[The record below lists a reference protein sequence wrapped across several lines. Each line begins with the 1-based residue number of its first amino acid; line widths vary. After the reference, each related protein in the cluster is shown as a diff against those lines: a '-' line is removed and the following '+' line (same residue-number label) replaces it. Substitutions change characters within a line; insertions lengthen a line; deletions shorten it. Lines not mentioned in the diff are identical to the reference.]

1 MKKFKLT
8 SSANGKV
15 FRSGVYSTAIL
26 AAAIVLAVLLNLLV
40 GALPKK
46 YTEFDLSEA
55 KMYTLGDSSKKLV
68 QSLDQDVTVYYLCET
83 GSEDA
88 ILTKLLDHYAD
99 ESSHFRWVL
108 AVFDDVG
115 QLGIAAAVRAG
126 FCEAD
131 LDVVVTIPVQL
142 GGRKA
147 ECALQFARGAGFELC
162 LSADNGGKIALD
174 SLQHDLTTGLQDDIR
189 HAVKVAAE
197 LGNLQKE
204 ILRHFHVALSQWSAP
219 PFSPVPRC
227 TFHDPLHSPRTQY
240 RSDNHRR

>member
-1 MKKFKLT
+1 MLCRRTHPFPLEHRNARRWFVNRIADSQLFHLLIQRLGHGIDAFLPGCRFRRLQKRLCRLT
-8 SSANGKV
+8 
-15 FRSGVYSTAIL
+15 
-26 AAAIVLAVLLNLLV
+26 
-40 GALPKK
+40 
-46 YTEFDLSEA
+46 
-55 KMYTLGDSSKKLV
+55 
-68 QSLDQDVTVYYLCET
+68 
-83 GSEDA
+83 
-88 ILTKLLDHYAD
+88 
-99 ESSHFRWVL
+99 VL